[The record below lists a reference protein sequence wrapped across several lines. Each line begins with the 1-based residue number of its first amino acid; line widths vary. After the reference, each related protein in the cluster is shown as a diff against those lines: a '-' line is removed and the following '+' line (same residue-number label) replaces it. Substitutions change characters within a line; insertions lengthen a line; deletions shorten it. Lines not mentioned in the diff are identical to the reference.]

1 LALPL
6 NTDWDDV
13 VSRALR
19 EDVGSGDLT
28 TKLLGTGGAPA
39 RAAIVAHDSGVLF
52 GIELAR
58 RVFRQLDRRVI
69 FNAVVEDGRKFSPGQ
84 VVARLQGPAGPILAG
99 ERVALNFVQRL
110 SGIATLTAAFV
121 ARADNITVTILD
133 TRKTTPG
140 LRSLEKAAVKAGGG
154 ENHRLGLYDG
164 VMIKD
169 NHKRLC
175 GGIAEA
181 VKRAQENRS
190 RGVPIYAE
198 AETVAEAEE
207 AAAAGADV
215 ILLDNFDPDG
225 ASDACLA
232 VNGRAA
238 VEVSGGVTLSNVAAY
253 ARTGATRISV
263 GALTHSA
270 PAIDFSLEVEV

>member
-1 LALPL
+1 LAVRAES
-6 NTDWDDV
+6 DWDNV
-13 VSRALR
+13 VSRALQ

-28 TKLLGTGGAPA
+28 TTLLGIGGAPA
-39 RAAIVAHDSGVLF
+39 RAAIVARDSGVLF
-52 GIELAR
+52 GIGLAR
-58 RVFRQLDRRVI
+58 RVFRRLDRRVI

-121 ARADNITVTILD
+121 ARADNVTVTILD

-175 GGIAEA
+175 GGIGEA
-181 VKRAQENRS
+181 VKRAQEGRS
-190 RGVPIYAE
+190 RGVPIFAE

-215 ILLDNFDPDG
+215 VMLDNFDPDG

-270 PAIDFSLEVEV
+270 PAMDFSLEVEV